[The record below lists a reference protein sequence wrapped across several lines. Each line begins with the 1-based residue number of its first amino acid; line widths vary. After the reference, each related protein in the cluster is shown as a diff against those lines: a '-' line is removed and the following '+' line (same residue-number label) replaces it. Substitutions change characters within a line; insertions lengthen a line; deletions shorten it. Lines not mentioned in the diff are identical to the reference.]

1 MFILNIDNLNI
12 SSSEFFI
19 CKKEMSDFLV
29 KNGFCLIHAD
39 YSLGKYYFIK
49 TKNLINFLRGGE

>member
-1 MFILNIDNLNI
+1 
-12 SSSEFFI
+12 
-19 CKKEMSDFLV
+19 MSDFLV

-39 YSLGKYYFIK
+39 YSLNKYYFIK